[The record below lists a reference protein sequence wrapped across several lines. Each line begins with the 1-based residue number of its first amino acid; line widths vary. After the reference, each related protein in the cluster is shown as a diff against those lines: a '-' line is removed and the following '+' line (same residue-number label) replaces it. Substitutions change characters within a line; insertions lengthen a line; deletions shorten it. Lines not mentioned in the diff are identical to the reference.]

1 MEVVVVTIALLI
13 IIGGFAVGGFFI
25 WQRSQANAPSLPV
38 AAQDASPDVPHLL
51 VLFSN
56 DGHMRRVPVRPNQ
69 EIRLGRS
76 PDNTIVIDNHLVS
89 RNHARIYY
97 ENNRLLVEDLG
108 SANGTFRRGRL
119 IPGRSELPP
128 NDPDGIEIGP
138 AQIRFV
144 HPQYQE
150 TAMRTASV
158 ATPGASHGDTS
169 NLSKQMFGRFVVVRT
184 LGEGGMSRVLLA
196 QDTSSNQQLV
206 AIKLLNQTDE
216 FLVDKF
222 RQEGGLKLAHPH
234 IMRTLDL
241 GEHAGSLY
249 IVMEYVHGVPL
260 NKLMDENRPMPLD
273 AALAVTGQLL
283 SALGYAHQRGVIH
296 RDIKPSNLMISVDQ
310 GVKVIDFGIAK
321 VLSNTVRT
329 RDGLLLGTPAYMSYE
344 QACARP
350 VNLTSDLYSTGV
362 MLYQMLTSKVPFSDE
377 NPMEV
382 IRQHIQTAPLPPRQL
397 NRNIPAH
404 VEAAILRAMEK
415 DHSQRFQTASEFAD
429 ALGCSAV
436 PILPREFTALAER
449 MVIPVHNERSNAADL
464 PTRAPGSLVNETPAA
479 PQRFIEISSGS
490 RQGRVV
496 ELVGGRS
503 IGRADIDQSDGT
515 ISREHFQIEYNN
527 GSVILRNLSNY
538 GTLVNAKR
546 LARGEQCVLQPG
558 AMIYV
563 GQTLLT
569 YREQ

>member
-1 MEVVVVTIALLI
+1 MGAVIVIVALLI
-13 IIGGFAVGGFFI
+13 IIGIGVGGFFI
-25 WQRSQANAPSLPV
+25 WRSSQVDTPILPNAL
-38 AAQDASPDVPHLL
+38 ADASPDVPHLL
-51 VLFSN
+51 VLFNS
-56 DGHMRRVPVRPNQ
+56 DGRTRRVRVQPSR
-69 EIRLGRS
+69 EILIGRN
-76 PDNTIVIDNHLVS
+76 PENTVVIDNHLVS

-97 ENNRLLVEDLG
+97 EQDRLLVEDMG

-119 IPGRSELPP
+119 IPGRAELIP

-138 AQIRFV
+138 AQIRFI
-144 HPQYQE
+144 HPQHHAVANVP
-150 TAMRTASV
+150 TPI
-158 ATPGASHGDTS
+158 ATPGASHSDTS
-169 NLSKQMFGRFVVVRT
+169 NLSKQMFGQFVVVRT

-196 QDTSSNQQLV
+196 QDTANHQRLV

-222 RQEGGLKLAHPH
+222 RQEGGLKLTHRH
-234 IMRTLDL
+234 IMQTLDL

-260 NKLMDENRPMPLD
+260 NKLMDDSRPMPLD

-283 SALGYAHQRGVIH
+283 SALSYAHQRGVIH
-296 RDIKPSNLMISVDQ
+296 RDIKPSNIMISVDQ

-321 VLSNTVRT
+321 VLSNTIRT

-362 MLYQMLTSKVPFSDE
+362 MLYQMLTTKVPFSDE

-382 IRQHIQTAPLPPRQL
+382 IRQHIHTSPLPPRKL
-397 NRNIPAH
+397 NADIPVH
-404 VEAAILRAMEK
+404 IEAAILRAMDK
-415 DHSQRFQTASEFAD
+415 DTSQRFQTATEFAS
-429 ALGCSAV
+429 ALECNTV
-436 PILPREFTALAER
+436 PYLPRNFTARAER
-449 MVIPVHNERSNAADL
+449 MVIPIQNERSNAADL
-464 PTRAPGSLVNETPAA
+464 PTRAPGSLVNDAQPM

-490 RQGRVV
+490 RQGRIV
-496 ELVGGRS
+496 EIVSGRTIGRS
-503 IGRADIDQSDGT
+503 DIDQADGT

-527 GSVILRNLSNY
+527 GSIILRNLSNF

-546 LARGEQCVLQPG
+546 LARGEQCLLQPG
-558 AMIYV
+558 ATIYV

-569 YREQ
+569 YRER